1 MTRQEMLDKAQA
13 LIDDGNF
20 EEAEKL
26 MNDAEKAAKT
36 QANLNAM
43 TKDHASDTMKNIIE
57 RNETTFSR
65 VHQSLQSLRTRHRA
79 QRPLT
84 LRLLFRQQPCRES
97 LKSWRNT
104 ARSMLLSQKPISRV
118 A

>member
-13 LIDDGNF
+13 LIDEGNF

-43 TKDHASDTMKNIIE
+43 TKNHASDTMKNIIE
-57 RNETTFSR
+57 RNENKKHYTWYAAVCLFSM
-65 VHQSLQSLRTRHRA
+65 HS
-79 QRPLT
+79 
-84 LRLLFRQQPCRES
+84 
-97 LKSWRNT
+97 
-104 ARSMLLSQKPISRV
+104 
-118 A
+118 

>member
-13 LIDDGNF
+13 LIDEGNF

-57 RNETTFSR
+57 RNENKMNENAITHTSNIYDSSDHC
-65 VHQSLQSLRTRHRA
+65 VGYLISK
-79 QRPLT
+79 
-84 LRLLFRQQPCRES
+84 CC
-97 LKSWRNT
+97 LKE
-104 ARSMLLSQKPISRV
+104 V
-118 A
+118 E